1 MGANVILDIMGS
13 IVIGGILML
22 TLFRLSDRATEST
35 YNKMGDLT
43 IQQNIATVVS
53 ILEHDFRK
61 IGYCANWTKIPNP
74 AKSIIYADSNKIKY
88 LTDVDRNGIVDTMSY
103 YIGPASELIYTANP
117 RDRFLYRVVNNE
129 TPVKVNLG
137 VTQFQLVYYNFN
149 KNIIPSPVAVPGE
162 IYTIQISVAVEDV
175 EAYDQKYSQVF
186 WRQIRLVARNLKN
199 QMR

>member
-53 ILEHDFRK
+53 ILEFDFRK
-61 IGYCANWTKIPNP
+61 IGYCADWTKIPNP

-129 TPVKVNLG
+129 KPVKVNLG

-149 KNIIPSPVAVPGE
+149 KDIIPSPVAVPGE

-199 QMR
+199 R

>member
-13 IVIGGILML
+13 IVIGGILMI

-61 IGYCANWTKIPNP
+61 IGYCADWTKIPNP

-117 RDRFLYRVVNNE
+117 RDRFLYRVINNE
-129 TPVKVNLG
+129 KPVKVNLG

-149 KNIIPSPVAVPGE
+149 KDIIPSPVAVPGE

-199 QMR
+199 R

>member
-35 YNKMGDLT
+35 YNKMGDFT
-43 IQQNIATVVS
+43 IQQNIATVVR
-53 ILEHDFRK
+53 ILEYDFRK

-74 AKSIIYADSNKIKY
+74 TKSIILADKDKIKY
-88 LTDVDRNGIVDTMSY
+88 LTDVDRDGNVDTMFLY

-117 RDRFLYRVVNNE
+117 RDRFLYRVVNGE
-129 TPVKVNLG
+129 KPVKVNLG
-137 VTQFQLVYYNFN
+137 VTQFELVYFN
-149 KNIIPSPVAVPGE
+149 VNREIIPTPVKVPGE
-162 IYTIQISVAVEDV
+162 IYNIQISIAVEDI

-186 WRQIRLVARNLKN
+186 WRQIRLVAKNLKN
-199 QMR
+199 R